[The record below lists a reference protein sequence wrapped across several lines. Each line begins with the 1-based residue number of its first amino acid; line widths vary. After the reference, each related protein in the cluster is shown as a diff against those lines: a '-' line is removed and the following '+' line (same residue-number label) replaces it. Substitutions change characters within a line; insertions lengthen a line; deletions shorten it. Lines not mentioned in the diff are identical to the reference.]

1 MRPRSGILARQQNAY
16 LNIIFA
22 QMGFG
27 NEGAAIRGTRHA
39 GDKDGVVPPGA
50 TLVYDL
56 TLERVS
62 IPPS

>member
-1 MRPRSGILARQQNAY
+1 M
-16 LNIIFA
+16 NIIFA